1 MVAASHAPESLLSPV
16 DAALAEL
23 RRGLPVLLSA
33 ENFPTHVVLA
43 AETASSAGWRRLS
56 ALAASGAALGPTGTG
71 LSLILPAGRAA
82 ALNLSAQQ
90 TGLVA
95 LALQK
100 DVTPA
105 MIQSWID
112 PTETPTSLSV
122 LPQGPVLVLGSG
134 SPAAAA
140 VRAAKLAGLLP
151 AIVTAR
157 LNETARPAP
166 GDLAQISRDQVLT
179 YKQLAAQNLRQV
191 GMAQLPLAEAE
202 NTRVVAF
209 RPHGGGTEHLA
220 LIIGEPRLDLPVL
233 ARIHSQCLT
242 GDLLGS
248 LRCDCGDQLRG
259 AISAIAAAGGGVL
272 LYLAQEGRG
281 IGLVNKLR
289 AYRLQERGV
298 DTVDANLQ
306 LGFDEDE
313 RDYAAAAVMLRQL
326 GIGRVRLL
334 TNNPHKVEALR
345 QAGLEVTERVQHQF
359 PANSHN
365 QDYLATKAK
374 RAGHIL

>member
-1 MVAASHAPESLLSPV
+1 MVSAPHSPESLLRSV
-16 DAALAEL
+16 DTAVADL
-23 RRGLPVLLSA
+23 RHGRPLRLDA
-33 ENFPTHVVLA
+33 ENFPPHVVLA
-43 AETASSAGWRRLS
+43 AETASPDGWQRLS
-56 ALAASGAALGPTGTG
+56 ALIAPGTG

-90 TGLVA
+90 TGLVS
-95 LALQK
+95 LALPK
-100 DVTPA
+100 EVTLA
-105 MIQSWID
+105 AIHSWID
-112 PTETPTSLSV
+112 PTEIPPTH
-122 LPQGPVLVLGSG
+122 PQGPVLVLGAG
-134 SPAAAA
+134 SPAVAA
-140 VRAAKLAGLLP
+140 VGAAKLAGLLP
-151 AIVTAR
+151 AIVMGRLAETIGAETIAPDQAHLAR
-157 LNETARPAP
+157 
-166 GDLAQISRDQVLT
+166 ISRDQVLA
-179 YKQLAAQNLRQV
+179 YKQLAAQNLRRV
-191 GMAQLPLAEAE
+191 GVAQLPLREAE

-220 LIIGEPRLDLPVL
+220 LIIGTPRLDLPVL
-233 ARIHSQCLT
+233 TRIHSQCLT

-289 AYRLQERGV
+289 AYRLQERGI

-313 RDYAAAAVMLRQL
+313 RDYAAASVMLRDL
-326 GIGRVRLL
+326 GVGRVRLL

-345 QAGLEVTERVQHQF
+345 QAGLDVTERVQHRF
-359 PANSHN
+359 PANPHN
-365 QDYLATKAK
+365 QGYLETKAK

>member
-1 MVAASHAPESLLSPV
+1 MVSASHSSESPLKSVDTAVADLRHGRPV
-16 DAALAEL
+16 
-23 RRGLPVLLSA
+23 VLTA
-33 ENFPTHVVLA
+33 ENFPPQVILA
-43 AETASSAGWRRLS
+43 AETADLDGLERLS
-56 ALAASGAALGPTGTG
+56 VLTEPGAG

-82 ALNLSAQQ
+82 ALNLSVQQ
-90 TGLVA
+90 AGLVS
-95 LALQK
+95 LALPK
-100 DVTPA
+100 DVTLSA
-105 MIQSWID
+105 IQSWID
-112 PTETPTSLSV
+112 PTETAST
-122 LPQGPVLVLGSG
+122 LPPAPKSPVLVLGAG
-134 SPAAAA
+134 SPAAAGVA
-140 VRAAKLAGLLP
+140 AAKLAGLLP
-151 AIVTAR
+151 AILLGR
-157 LNETARPAP
+157 LRETVLE
-166 GDLAQISRDQVLT
+166 DQTHLACVSRDQVLG
-179 YKQLAAQNLRQV
+179 YKQLAAQNLRKV
-191 GMAQLPLAEAE
+191 GAAQLPLAEAE

-220 LIIGEPRLDLPVL
+220 LIIGNPRLDLPVL
-233 ARIHSQCLT
+233 TRIHSQCLT

-289 AYRLQERGV
+289 AYQLQERDI

-313 RDYAAAAVMLRQL
+313 RDYTAAAVILRDL
-326 GIGRVRLL
+326 GVGRIRLL

-345 QAGLEVTERVQHQF
+345 QVGLEVTERVQHRF
-359 PANSHN
+359 PANPHN
-365 QDYLATKAK
+365 QGYLDTKAK

>member
-1 MVAASHAPESLLSPV
+1 MVAASHAQESSLSLV
-16 DAALAEL
+16 DAALADL
-23 RRGLPVLLSA
+23 RRGMPVLLSA

-43 AETASSAGWRRLS
+43 AETASSEGWRRLS
-56 ALAASGAALGPTGTG
+56 AASGGTG

-90 TGLVA
+90 IGLVS
-95 LALQK
+95 LALSK
-100 DVTPA
+100 DVTLTA
-105 MIQSWID
+105 IQSWID
-112 PTETPTSLSV
+112 PTETSTIRPLFD
-122 LPQGPVLVLGSG
+122 LPKGPVLVVGSG
-134 SPAAAA
+134 SPAAAG

-151 AIVTAR
+151 AIVTTR
-157 LNETARPAP
+157 LGETDAPA
-166 GDLAQISRDQVLT
+166 DLAQISRDQVLT
-179 YKQLAAQNLRQV
+179 YQQLAAQNLRKV
-191 GMAQLPLAEAE
+191 GTAQLPLAEAE

-233 ARIHSQCLT
+233 TRIHSQCLT

-259 AISAIAAAGGGVL
+259 ALSAIAAAGGGVL

-289 AYRLQERGV
+289 AYQLQERGV

-306 LGFDEDE
+306 LGFAEDE
-313 RDYAAAAVMLRQL
+313 RDYAAAAVMLRDL

-334 TNNPHKVEALR
+334 TNNPHKVDALR
-345 QAGLEVTERVQHQF
+345 QAGVEVTERVRHQF
-359 PANSHN
+359 PANPHN
-365 QDYLATKAK
+365 QDYLETKAK

>member
-1 MVAASHAPESLLSPV
+1 MVAAAHAQESPLSLV
-16 DAALAEL
+16 DLALADL

-33 ENFPTHVVLA
+33 ENFPTHLVLA
-43 AETASSAGWRRLS
+43 AETASSEGLAQLS
-56 ALAASGAALGPTGTG
+56 ALAAAPGMS
-71 LSLILPAGRAA
+71 LSLILPAARAA
-82 ALNLSAQQ
+82 ALNLSTQQ

-95 LALQK
+95 LPLPQ

-105 MIQSWID
+105 MIREWID
-112 PTETPTSLSV
+112 PTEIPASRSPAALSA

-151 AIVTAR
+151 AIVMAR
-157 LNETARPAP
+157 LNDRGLPVQV
-166 GDLAQISRDQVLT
+166 DLAQISRDQILT
-179 YKQLAAQNLRQV
+179 YSQRAAQNLRKV
-191 GMAQLPLAEAE
+191 GTAQLPLAEAE
-202 NTRVVAF
+202 NTRIVAF

-233 ARIHSQCLT
+233 TRIHSQCLT

-259 AISAIAAAGGGVL
+259 AVAAIAAAGGGAL

-289 AYRLQERGV
+289 AYQLQERGI

-313 RDYAAAAVMLRQL
+313 RDYAAAAVMLRDL

-345 QAGLEVTERVQHQF
+345 QAGVEVTERVQHQF
-359 PANSHN
+359 PANPHN
-365 QDYLATKAK
+365 QGYLETKAK

>member
-1 MVAASHAPESLLSPV
+1 MVSAPPSSKSLLRSV
-16 DAALAEL
+16 DTALADL
-23 RRGLPVLLSA
+23 RHGLPLLLNT
-33 ENFPTHVVLA
+33 ENFPNHVILA
-43 AETASSAGWRRLS
+43 AETASPDSWQRLQ
-56 ALAASGAALGPTGTG
+56 ALIAPGTG
-71 LSLILPAGRAA
+71 LSLVLPAGRAA
-82 ALNLSAQQ
+82 ALNLSLQQ
-90 TGLVA
+90 TGLVS
-95 LALQK
+95 LALSK
-100 DVTPA
+100 EVTPA
-105 MIQSWID
+105 TFQSWID
-112 PTETPTSLSV
+112 PTETPTTF
-122 LPQGPVLVLGSG
+122 PQGPVLVLGAG

-140 VRAAKLAGLLP
+140 VGAAKLAGLLP
-151 AIVTAR
+151 SIVMGR
-157 LNETARPAP
+157 LAQTIAP
-166 GDLAQISRDQVLT
+166 DQAHLTQISRDQVLA

-191 GMAQLPLAEAE
+191 GAAQLPLREAE

-220 LIIGEPRLDLPVL
+220 LIIGTPRLDLPVL
-233 ARIHSQCLT
+233 TRIHSQCLT

-289 AYRLQERGV
+289 AYRLQERGI

-313 RDYAAAAVMLRQL
+313 RDYTAAAVILRDL
-326 GIGRVRLL
+326 GVGRVRLL

-345 QAGLEVTERVQHQF
+345 QAGLDVTERVQHRF
-359 PANSHN
+359 PANPHN
-365 QDYLATKAK
+365 QGYLETKAK

>member
-1 MVAASHAPESLLSPV
+1 MIATAHAQESPLSLV
-16 DAALAEL
+16 DIALADL
-23 RRGLPVLLSA
+23 RRGLPVLLTA
-33 ENFPTHVVLA
+33 ENFPTHLVLA
-43 AETASSAGWRRLS
+43 AETASAEGWRRL
-56 ALAASGAALGPTGTG
+56 LVASGGTG

-95 LALQK
+95 LTLQQ

-105 MIQSWID
+105 MILEWID
-112 PTETPTSLSV
+112 PTETPASRSPAA

-151 AIVTAR
+151 AIVTVR
-157 LNETARPAP
+157 LGESDAP
-166 GDLAQISRDQVLT
+166 DHADLAQVSRDQILA
-179 YKQLAAQNLRQV
+179 YQQLAAQNLRRV
-191 GMAQLPLAEAE
+191 GTAQLPLAEAE
-202 NTRVVAF
+202 NTRIVAF

-233 ARIHSQCLT
+233 TRIHSQCLT

-259 AISAIAAAGGGVL
+259 ALAAIAAAGGGVL

-306 LGFDEDE
+306 LGFAEDE
-313 RDYAAAAVMLRQL
+313 RDYAAAAVMLRDL

-345 QAGLEVTERVQHQF
+345 QAGVEVTERVRHQF
-359 PANSHN
+359 PANPHN
-365 QDYLATKAK
+365 QGYLETKAK